1 MNNSIVRSDISHV
14 RLAPITESGN
24 DISNFDYAKNFF
36 DGSHIGVDETGSQDF
51 FGPLCVV
58 SCFVDERDF
67 DWLLSIGVKDPKELT
82 NKEVVAIAKEI
93 KDRLIYSLLILDNSH
108 YNQLAQE
115 GNNLA
120 NIKAKLY
127 NQAVTNVMQKVQ
139 LAVDYK
145 CATQF
150 VSPKTYF
157 NYLKTEVI
165 VVKDLEFVPKGEEKY
180 LGIMCSAILSR
191 YACLQYFQNMSK
203 TLKMKL
209 PRGTSPS
216 VETVALEVAN
226 KYGKKMLFK
235 VTKTNMTN
243 YKRLKNTMEKAV

>member
-1 MNNSIVRSDISHV
+1 MNNTVVKSNVHRIM
-14 RLAPITESGN
+14 LAPETLSGGS

-36 DGSHIGVDETGSQDF
+36 DGTHLGVDETGSQDF

-58 SCFVDERDF
+58 ACFVDEKDF
-67 DWLLSIGVKDPKELT
+67 DWLVQLGVKDPKELT
-82 NKEVVAIAKEI
+82 NKEVVQIAKEI
-93 KDRLIYSLLILDNSH
+93 KDRLVYSLLILDNSH
-108 YNQLAQE
+108 YNELASE

-127 NQAVTNVMQKVQ
+127 NQAVTNVMQKVG
-139 LAVDYK
+139 LAIADKY
-145 CATQF
+145 AAQF

-157 NYLKTEVI
+157 NYLKNEVI
-165 VVKDLEFVPKGEEKY
+165 VVKDLEFVPKGEENY
-180 LGIMCSAILSR
+180 LAIMCSAILSR
-191 YACLQYFQNMSK
+191 YAYLQYFQNMSK

-209 PRGTSPS
+209 PRGTNPS
-216 VETVALEVAN
+216 VESVALDVAK

-243 YKRLKNTMEKAV
+243 YKRLKNAMEKA